1 MTFGVA
7 FSLIF
12 LVGITVMLFVEAATA
27 FHPQGWSFV
36 LKAIPFGSYSDT
48 FPLVWDLNISIVDF
62 AVMIFSTVI
71 SVIVHELGH
80 AVAAAS
86 EGVPIEYTAIFLS
99 VIFPGALVAFDN
111 YQLQAL
117 PNISSLRI
125 YCAGIWHNAVFCAV
139 CGLALFLMP
148 FTFHPLYIHGEN
160 VMVLGIS
167 HSSPLS
173 GYLSRGDVILSI
185 DGENIHTPHQLIEKM
200 VAVDS
205 KLLGGT
211 GSKRKGYCVQNSWL
225 QNSKVAMVLD
235 DNSSCP
241 DGQAAF
247 IGLPCL
253 NFNSYFEINS
263 THSVG
268 YSDEIKR
275 CLNPQQV
282 VKLSKC
288 GEGWRGDGSLI
299 NHCTCSEE
307 ESCMSPLL
315 SPGISWFE
323 ISYSSPYSSEC
334 LQRRRNMSSVDST
347 PGYASYP
354 CGVDT
359 FVYVGNKQ
367 IFAHSIRL
375 SAYRPRPINISWI
388 MDFPAAL
395 ENMLACTYQVSAAL
409 AALNCLPVFFLD
421 GEFILETAFRS
432 IPWLTP
438 RNDARLHE
446 FVLPLGP
453 YFHLLPSPESCTLHT
468 VR

>member
-1 MTFGVA
+1 
-7 FSLIF
+7 
-12 LVGITVMLFVEAATA
+12 MLFVEAATV
-27 FHPQGWSFV
+27 FHPHGWSYV
-36 LKAIPFGSYSDT
+36 LKAIPFVLFSDT
-48 FPLVWDLNISIVDF
+48 SPLVWGLNISIVDF

-86 EGVPIEYTAIFLS
+86 EGVPIEYAAIFLV
-99 VIFPGALVAFDN
+99 VIFPGALVAFDS
-111 YQLQAL
+111 YLLQAL
-117 PNISSLRI
+117 PNISALRI

-173 GYLSRGDVILSI
+173 RYLSRGDVILSI
-185 DGENIHTPHQLIEKM
+185 DGENIHSPHQLIKKM
-200 VAVDS
+200 VPVNS
-205 KLLGGT
+205 KLLEGT
-211 GSKRKGYCVQNSWL
+211 GSNRKGYCVHNSWL
-225 QNSKVAMVLD
+225 ENSKVAMVLD

-241 DGQAAF
+241 DGQATF

-253 NFNSYFEINS
+253 NSDSYFEINS
-263 THSVG
+263 MPHGG
-268 YSDEIKR
+268 YVDEIKR
-275 CLNPQQV
+275 CLSPQQV
-282 VKLSKC
+282 IKLSKC
-288 GEGWRGDGSLI
+288 GEGWGSTGSHI

-323 ISYSSPYSSEC
+323 ISHSNPYSSEC
-334 LQRRRNMSSVDST
+334 LQRRRNMSSVDYT

-354 CGVDT
+354 CGVST
-359 FVYVGNKQ
+359 FVYVGDKQ

-375 SAYRPRPINISWI
+375 SAYRPRLFNIRWI
-388 MDFPAAL
+388 MDLPAAL

-421 GEFILETAFRS
+421 GEFILKTALRS
-432 IPWLTP
+432 ITWLT
-438 RNDARLHE
+438 RRKRCRVVRVFLT
-446 FVLPLGP
+446 FGTILSSIVFSRII
-453 YFHLLPSPESCTLHT
+453 YFAFHSVTK
-468 VR
+468 R